1 MVQAGDGGV
10 EYSETRERV
19 GVKTWGE
26 GKDDGRYS
34 KLGKDE
40 GIKLTKTKVLVVGG
54 HADGC

>member
-1 MVQAGDGGV
+1 M